1 MVSQNLHITT
11 IQQFIKS
18 HKRKCRSQDNATVVK
33 EGLDEAYKI
42 IEKMK
47 PAQVA

>member
-1 MVSQNLHITT
+1 MLDYLNSAHRILHLYGYYDGG
-11 IQQFIKS
+11 
-18 HKRKCRSQDNATVVK
+18 DNATVVK

-47 PAQVA
+47 PVQVA